1 MLRGGAWGSNL
12 KLYFPLLDMVL
23 AQMSS
28 EMVMAHLV
36 LVAGSEESGYEN
48 ANNAPVA
55 SNDVNLTN
63 ENESVTVEVLSN
75 DSDTD
80 GDLLTITNLAAVVG
94 GSASIVESS
103 TKIMVTPSLDS
114 TLPVSLTY
122 MVSDGNGATA
132 TANLTVH
139 VRQSNQFYNLISR
152 TYGGSVTDSASS
164 IVQTT
169 DGFYVGGYASSSGGD
184 VTSNSGG
191 KDFV

>member
-1 MLRGGAWGSNL
+1 
-12 KLYFPLLDMVL
+12 
-23 AQMSS
+23 
-28 EMVMAHLV
+28 
-36 LVAGSEESGYEN
+36 
-48 ANNAPVA
+48 
-55 SNDVNLTN
+55 
-63 ENESVTVEVLSN
+63 
-75 DSDTD
+75 
-80 GDLLTITNLAAVVG
+80 
-94 GSASIVESS
+94 
-103 TKIMVTPSLDS
+103 MVTPSLDS

-169 DGFYVGGYASSSGGD
+169 DGGFYVGGYASSSDGD

-191 KDFV
+191 KDFWLVRLNQLGDIVWQKNYGGSADESVNSIKLTTDGGCVMAKDGLDPMMVM